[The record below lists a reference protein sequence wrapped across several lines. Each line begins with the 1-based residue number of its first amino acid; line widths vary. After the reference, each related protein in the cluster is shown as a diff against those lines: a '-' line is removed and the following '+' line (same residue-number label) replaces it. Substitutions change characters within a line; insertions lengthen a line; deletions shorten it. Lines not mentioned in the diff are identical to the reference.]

1 VRVGKRAKYA
11 TVWVALAAA
20 ATVTG
25 LAAGGVVRSAV
36 GADDATITLSQDQ
49 VLARLSGGTSGP
61 APSRTTGPSSVPSAT
76 SAPHPSRSPSA
87 TPTHGAGGT
96 PSAGSNQHSTPPS
109 KPPTKTPT
117 PTPTPTPS
125 SQSGLIYSSGGSV
138 VAQCS
143 GSSARIVS
151 VSPAQGYS
159 VAGTDYGPAQ
169 ELEVVF
175 TSSTGGPDVDIHIT
189 CRNGV
194 PVGQVDDSGGE

>member
-1 VRVGKRAKYA
+1 MRVGKKAEYA

-25 LAAGGVVRSAV
+25 LAAGGVVRGAV
-36 GADDATITLSQDQ
+36 GADDSTITLSQDQ
-49 VLARLSGGTSGP
+49 VLARLSGGTRGP
-61 APSRTTGPSSVPSAT
+61 APSGTTGPSSVPSAT
-76 SAPHPSRSPSA
+76 SVPHPSSSPTA
-87 TPTHGAGGT
+87 VPTHGTGPT
-96 PSAGSNQHSTPPS
+96 PSAGSNQHTTPPS
-109 KPPTKTPT
+109 KPPTKA

-125 SQSGLIYSSGGSV
+125 SRSGLIYSGGGSV

-159 VAGTDYGPAQ
+159 VAGTDYGPAE